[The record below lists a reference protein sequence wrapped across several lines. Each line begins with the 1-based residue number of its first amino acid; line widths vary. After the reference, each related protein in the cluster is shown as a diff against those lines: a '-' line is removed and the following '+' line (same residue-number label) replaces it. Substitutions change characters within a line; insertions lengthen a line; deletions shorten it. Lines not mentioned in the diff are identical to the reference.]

1 MVLLLWRD
9 LVLGYENETVNCQ
22 IFHRCMSIYYIKMD
36 VVATFVLY
44 DSTVL

>member
-1 MVLLLWRD
+1 MVLLLWSD

-22 IFHRCMSIYYIKMD
+22 IFHRLSIYYIKMD

-44 DSTVL
+44 DIILL